1 MAIIKYKSLERSLV
15 LVFVLTL
22 LTSLTFISANAEMSN
37 GMCDFKK
44 SLKNQLYL
52 GAKPEAERLSSN
64 KFPKILVIPF
74 VNSDQKLRTMTES
87 EKNDYYLASEIIFKQ
102 SGGKTKP
109 NFVFSDTILADLSS
123 DEFEA
128 MIANAGYEAI
138 TPLDKKSSWAFV
150 RRNIIRSDKAI
161 NFAGVDGVIFQGF
174 QQSALGRIDAAYVA
188 IRGNKNEIYA
198 PFMTQEGEIWNASL
212 MNALAG
218 STTIAHEVLHLYGL
232 PDLYGS
238 GTGPGDYSMMATGS
252 SNLFNIEKWSLGW
265 FDENKIFCFDF
276 NKSIDL
282 KSTNNV
288 ISLFTNDSN
297 NFLIYRLDDYSGY
310 VFETYPEGGK
320 KYLWV
325 YFFDTNIRPPLILFQ
340 KKGDLYLKPLDLN
353 NTNTIGESIW
363 SLDFQIL
370 VSNIQ
375 KDRITLN
382 LIPNQLENSS
392 EVLSLKNSADMNKQI
407 SNADSQL
414 QLLLKPQN
422 AIDKSPV
429 LKQTSNP
436 VETKS
441 KVSTIMCIKGKTLK
455 KITAV
460 DPKCPLGYKKK

>member
-1 MAIIKYKSLERSLV
+1 MRNIKHKLFTKG
-15 LVFVLTL
+15 LVFVLA
-22 LTSLTFISANAEMSN
+22 LTFSLAISTINAKADVPNINCEFN
-37 GMCDFKK
+37 K
-44 SLKNQLYL
+44 SLRNALYL
-52 GAKPEAERLSSN
+52 GTKPETERLNSN
-64 KFPKILVIPF
+64 KYPKILVIPF
-74 VNSDQKLRTMTES
+74 VNSDQKLRTMTEN

-102 SGGKTKP
+102 SSGKTKP
-109 NFVFSDTILADLSS
+109 NFVFSDTVLADLSS
-123 DEFEA
+123 DEFET
-128 MIANAGYEAI
+128 MITNAGYEAM
-138 TPLDKKSSWAFV
+138 TPLDRKSSWAFV
-150 RRNIIRSDKAI
+150 RRNLMRLDNTI
-161 NFAGVDGVIFQGF
+161 NFAGIDGVIFQGF
-174 QQSALGRIDAAYVA
+174 QQSAYGRIDAAYVA
-188 IRGNKNEIYA
+188 IRGNENEIYA

-238 GTGPGDYSMMATGS
+238 GTGPGEYSMMATGS

-265 FDENKIFCFDF
+265 FDENKIQCFDF
-276 NKSIDL
+276 TKTIDM
-282 KSTNNV
+282 KSTKNI
-288 ISLFTNDSN
+288 ISLLTNESN

-310 VFETYPEGGK
+310 VFETYPEGSK

-325 YFFDTNIRPPLILFQ
+325 YFFDTNTRPPLIVFQ
-340 KKGDLYLKPLDLN
+340 RKGDLYLKPLDLN

-363 SLDFQIL
+363 SPDFQIL

-382 LIPNQLENSS
+382 LIPNQLESSS
-392 EVLSLKNSADMNKQI
+392 ETFSLKNSAELNKEI

-422 AIDKSPV
+422 AIVNNPV
-429 LKQTSNP
+429 SKPTSNP

-441 KVSTIMCIKGKTLK
+441 KVSTITCIKGKTLK

-460 DPKCPLGYKKK
+460 NPKCPSGYKKK